1 MRIFTT
7 LGFLLIFMV
16 LSAQDESAYVYHLT
30 TLDAQSNRPIN
41 DVQVR
46 YKCGNSSAI
55 VFTKEQGSAT
65 ILCQKERM
73 SLVLIHE
80 FYKSQSDVILRLDRA
95 HKVSADTLFFQVY
108 MQPKEALT
116 TVEVVVNNPYKPQEI
131 FASERLSVADF
142 ELLENGHLLLL
153 TYERKLNKGAE
164 LLVVDANEKVLFS
177 KSIGSDALHLFRD
190 FRGWIHLMSKNRLDY
205 VYMVDEA
212 FDLVPMDKE
221 YYQRY
226 VAPIIDTSKTKF
238 YFTNYRDTYPAAE
251 FFVYDE
257 LDSSYA
263 KISKVSD
270 KIMMEMFETEYLWVD
285 TRTKLWARE
294 MEQQTGIDKEDI
306 VGEVL
311 FTQSIFYK
319 KIYAPMFLNND
330 TIYLFDF
337 YKDYIR
343 TFNRAGDAL
352 DSISITMHHNERK
365 TGWCNRL
372 VQDAVTGAVY
382 VIYDKGGYTIIR
394 AVDLANGSL
403 GIPIR
408 LDLRYVEKLIINDNA
423 AYYTYRPFES
433 KQKKYLYRQL
443 LPLFFGEGETARDG
457 RR

>member
-1 MRIFTT
+1 MRSLTT
-7 LGFLLIFMV
+7 LGMMLFFAV
-16 LSAQDESAYVYHLT
+16 LWGQENSAYVYHLT
-30 TLDAQSNRPIN
+30 VLDAQSNRPIH
-41 DVQVR
+41 DVRVR
-46 YKCGNSSAI
+46 YTCASSSEI
-55 VFTKEQGSAT
+55 VFTQEQGRVAISCAEDR
-65 ILCQKERM
+65 LN
-73 SLVLIHE
+73 LVLIHE
-80 FYKSQSDVILRLDRA
+80 FYKSQADVILRADRA
-95 HKVSADTLFFQVY
+95 HKVSGDTLFFQVY
-108 MQPKEALT
+108 MQAKPEYTKG
-116 TVEVVVNNPYKPQEI
+116 EVVITNPYKPQEI

-177 KSIGSDALHLFRD
+177 RPIGSDALHLFRD
-190 FRGWIHLMSKNRLDY
+190 FRGWIHLMSKNRLDF
-205 VYMVDEA
+205 VYMVDDA
-212 FDLVPMDKE
+212 FDLVPMDKQ
-221 YYQRY
+221 YYHRY
-226 VAPIIDTSKTKF
+226 VAPIIDTNKTKF

-270 KIMMEMFETEYLWVD
+270 EIMMEMFETEYLWVD
-285 TRTKLWARE
+285 TRTKLWARQ
-294 MEQQTGIDKEDI
+294 MEQETGIDKENI

-319 KIYAPMFLNND
+319 KIYAPMFLKND

-343 TFNRAGDAL
+343 TFNREGEVL
-352 DSISITMHHNERK
+352 DSIAISMHHNERK

-372 VQDAVTGAVY
+372 IQDAATGAVY

-394 AVDLANGSL
+394 AVDLATGSL

-433 KQKKYLYRQL
+433 KQKKFLYRQL
-443 LPLFFGEGETARDG
+443 LPLHFGEATTASDG
-457 RR
+457 RQ